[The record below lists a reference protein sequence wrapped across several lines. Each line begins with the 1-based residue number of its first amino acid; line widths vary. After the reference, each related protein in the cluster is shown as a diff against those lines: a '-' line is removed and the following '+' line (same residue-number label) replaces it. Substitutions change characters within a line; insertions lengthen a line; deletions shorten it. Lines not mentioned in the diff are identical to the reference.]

1 MKPEYANL
9 SVELWLNSTLR
20 TRSFPRPTLCIFH
33 NAISVGSSILD
44 ALHELKSKTCAGRLM
59 LTFAQTPRERAI
71 SSLRLMR
78 VSSRDDLKVM
88 SIRCES
94 DSAKIEMTD
103 VGLDLLID
111 AVDQWLEGAEDFG
124 VSPRHSA
131 MKPKEFGALDRD
143 SAELWFWG
151 PYYYAP

>member
-1 MKPEYANL
+1 
-9 SVELWLNSTLR
+9 
-20 TRSFPRPTLCIFH
+20 
-33 NAISVGSSILD
+33 
-44 ALHELKSKTCAGRLM
+44 M
-59 LTFAQTPRERAI
+59 LTFAQTSRERPI

-94 DSAKIEMTD
+94 DSAMIEMTD

-124 VSPRHSA
+124 VSASHST
-131 MKPKEFGALDRD
+131 MKPKELGVLDRE

-151 PYYYAP
+151 PYYAGQ